1 MQQAEYIMVKED
13 LDMINEWIRK
23 TNNASHLSRSD
34 REKLNKKLS
43 NANVVDAEICPAD
56 VVRIYSKI
64 TLRDKI
70 LRVNYQ
76 YTIVPP
82 SEADHRKG
90 HLSAISPIGAAALGR
105 KMGEDITFETLN
117 KKRYLVILG
126 VSMPVENIQE

>member
-1 MQQAEYIMVKED
+1 MQQAEYIIVKED
-13 LDMINEWIRK
+13 HDMANEWIRK

-34 REKLNKKLS
+34 RDKLLKKLT
-43 NANVVDAEICPAD
+43 NAHIVDSEICPAD

-126 VSMPVENIQE
+126 VSMAAKSLQE